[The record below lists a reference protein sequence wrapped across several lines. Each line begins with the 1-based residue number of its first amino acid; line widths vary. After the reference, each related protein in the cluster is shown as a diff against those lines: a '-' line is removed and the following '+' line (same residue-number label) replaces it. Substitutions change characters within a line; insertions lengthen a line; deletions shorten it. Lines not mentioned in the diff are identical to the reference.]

1 MLDIEFG
8 AKRKAMKKEGQRFDE
23 EACEEYAEQKLKERM
38 ETIRSEMESVPGGRL
53 DACAAVSQG
62 MPLSFTKSGAEI
74 ECTDLIDRRR
84 RLEHRRAQQNHL
96 TMLRHGQ
103 SSSPLHSSPDLPYR
117 SQD

>member
-23 EACEEYAEQKLKERM
+23 EACEEYAEQKLKERL

-62 MPLSFTKSGAEI
+62 MPSSFTTSDANFEH
-74 ECTDLIDRRR
+74 TRLTSIDGRR
-84 RLEHRRAQQNHL
+84 
-96 TMLRHGQ
+96 
-103 SSSPLHSSPDLPYR
+103 
-117 SQD
+117 